1 MGQKVNPHGIRVGVN
16 QNWDTQWY
24 AGKKDFGA
32 KLKEDYVIRDYI
44 INKCPK
50 ILGKL
55 NADAK
60 GEITNDNK
68 LVLDLAISKVVI
80 ERAAAKLTVTIYTG
94 KPGVVIGEKGAN
106 IEVIKAGIQK
116 LTQCEVNVNC
126 LEVKKPNSDAQ
137 LVAENIA
144 QQLEK
149 RIQFRRAVK
158 GAIGRAMKDGV
169 KGIKVTV
176 GGRIEGAEIARSE
189 SYHEGSI
196 PLQTFR
202 ANIDYGFAEAHTT
215 FGKIGVK
222 VWIYKGEVFGKL
234 DITKKEGGNA

>member
-1 MGQKVNPHGIRVGVN
+1 MGQKVNPHGIRIGIN
-16 QNWDTQWY
+16 QGWDTQWY
-24 AGKKDFGA
+24 ANKKDFGP
-32 KLKEDYVIRDYI
+32 KVKEDYVIRDYI
-44 INKCPK
+44 LNKCPK
-50 ILGKL
+50 LLGKL

-60 GEITNDNK
+60 GEVTNDNK
-68 LVLDLAISKVVI
+68 LAIDLAISKVVI
-80 ERAAAKLTVTIYTG
+80 ERASNKVTVSIYTG

-106 IEVIKAGIQK
+106 IEFIKKGIQA
-116 LTQCEVNVNC
+116 LTSSEVNVNC
-126 LEVKKPNSDAQ
+126 LEVKKPNVDAQ
-137 LVAENIA
+137 LVAESIA

-149 RIQFRRAVK
+149 RIQFRRAIK
-158 GAIGRAMKDGV
+158 GAIGRAMKDGA
-169 KGIKVTV
+169 KGIKVTC
-176 GGRIEGAEIARSE
+176 GGRLEGAEIARSE

-222 VWIYKGEVFGKL
+222 VWIYKGEVLGKL